1 MPDLRYQLESLVT
14 VATFTFPWEAELAR
28 ARLAAEGVE
37 AMVTDEHLS
46 RLYCA
51 NMVGG
56 IKLRVRSDEVDRA
69 VVLLREARPIP
80 EIYLVTEEDAALR
93 RCPECRSEDLDFERW
108 SRVGLVG
115 SWLLL
120 GIPLPLPRNR
130 WVCRACNSEWREE
143 DFTVRAEDREETDEP
158 AKGIEPAEPE
168 EDGRMP
174 GELVTIARFSTP
186 WEAHLARTR
195 LESEGIEACVLEE
208 RLPPV
213 DILTGKPLALNR
225 LAVNEADAEAALEIL
240 ARPSLLQDLD
250 ETGVMD

>member
-1 MPDLRYQLESLVT
+1 MPGLRYELEALVT
-14 VATFTFPWEAELAR
+14 VATFSYPWEAELAR
-28 ARLAAEGVE
+28 ARLASDGVE

-46 RLYCA
+46 RLYCS

-56 IKLRVRSDEVDRA
+56 IKLRVRSDEADRA
-69 VVLLREARPIP
+69 VVLLREAHPLP
-80 EIYLVTEEDAALR
+80 QIYLVTEEDADLR
-93 RCPECRSEDLDFERW
+93 RCPECRSENLDFERW

-130 WVCRACNSEWREE
+130 WVCRACRSEWREE
-143 DFTVRAEDREETDEP
+143 DFAVRGEEREETDEP
-158 AKGIEPAEPE
+158 AERAEPKEDE
-168 EDGRMP
+168 EMP
-174 GELVTIARFSTP
+174 GELVTIARFTTP

-213 DILTGKPLALNR
+213 DLLTGKPLALNR
-225 LAVNEADAEAALEIL
+225 LAVNEADAEAALEVL
-240 ARPSLLQDLD
+240 DRPSLLQDLD

>member
-1 MPDLRYQLESLVT
+1 MPELRYELESLVT
-14 VATFTFPWEAELAR
+14 VATFSFPWEAELAR
-28 ARLAAEGVE
+28 ARLASEGVE

-56 IKLRVRSDEVDRA
+56 IKLQVRSDEADRA
-69 VVLLREARPIP
+69 VVLLREAHPIP

-93 RCPECRSEDLDFERW
+93 RCPECRSENLDFERW

-120 GIPLPLPRNR
+120 GIALPLPRNR
-130 WVCRACNSEWREE
+130 WVCRDCRSEWREE
-143 DFTVRAEDREETDEP
+143 DFAVRGEDREETDEP
-158 AKGIEPAEPE
+158 AEAAEPKE
-168 EDGRMP
+168 PMEDAEMP
-174 GELVTIARFSTP
+174 GELVTVARFTTP
-186 WEAHLARTR
+186 WEAHLARTL

-213 DILTGKPLALNR
+213 DLLTGKPLALNR
-225 LAVNEADAEAALEIL
+225 LAVNEADAEAAREIL
-240 ARPSLLQDLD
+240 ERPSLLQDLD